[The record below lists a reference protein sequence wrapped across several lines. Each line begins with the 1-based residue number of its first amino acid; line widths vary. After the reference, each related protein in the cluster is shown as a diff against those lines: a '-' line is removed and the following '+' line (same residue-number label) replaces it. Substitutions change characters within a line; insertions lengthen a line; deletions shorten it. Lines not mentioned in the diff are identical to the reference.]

1 LRGFNYNVLY
11 YFKNY
16 EVAGRVKS
24 IIRRFDPNARVYVF
38 GSVVRGEYTALSD
51 IDILAVISNLDLKY
65 NIMVTVYSE
74 KAIFT
79 ITIYYNCALASSMC
93 LYI

>member
-1 LRGFNYNVLY
+1 MYST
-11 YFKNY
+11 
-16 EVAGRVKS
+16 RVKS

-74 KAIFT
+74 VNAPVELHIVT
-79 ITIYYNCALASSMC
+79 PE
-93 LYI
+93 LYENWYERFIKPEEIIEI

>member
-1 LRGFNYNVLY
+1 MLRGFNYNVLY

-16 EVAGRVKS
+16 LEVAERVKS
-24 IIRRFDPNARVYVF
+24 IIWRFDPNARVYVF

-74 KAIFT
+74 VDAPV
-79 ITIYYNCALASSMC
+79 
-93 LYI
+93 